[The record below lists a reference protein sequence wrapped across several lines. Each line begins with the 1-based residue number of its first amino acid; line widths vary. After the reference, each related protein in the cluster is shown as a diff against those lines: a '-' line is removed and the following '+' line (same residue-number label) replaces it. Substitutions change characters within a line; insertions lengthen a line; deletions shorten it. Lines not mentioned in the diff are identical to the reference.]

1 MILPDDVRGAAAKA
15 PPGGGPA
22 VSPALRGYIHF
33 LRLEK
38 NSSPNTVESYA
49 RDLGRFLSYLEDAG
63 IDTPSAAGEAAVA
76 RFVKLLG
83 ELGLSPRSVS
93 RNVTAIKMFYRYLV
107 SGGEADAD
115 PTQNLDLP
123 KLPRTLPDV
132 LDPAEIDEILRQPD
146 VATPLGI
153 RDRAILETLY
163 ATGIRVSELVTL
175 TRSNVVAGEQYI
187 RVTGKGSKER
197 IVPIGRSALKWIA
210 RYLERTRPALAR
222 GRAPRD
228 ALFLNARG
236 TPISRMAVWTIV
248 RSHSGRAGI
257 GKDVHPHTFRH
268 SFATHLLEGGADLR
282 SVQEML
288 GHVNISTTQIYTH
301 VDREYLREVHK
312 TYHPRA

>member
-1 MILPDDVRGAAAKA
+1 MNADLKA
-15 PPGGGPA
+15 Y
-22 VSPALRGYIHF
+22 LHF
-33 LRLEK
+33 LELEK
-38 NSSPNTVESYA
+38 NSSANTVDSYR
-49 RDLGRFLSYLEDAG
+49 RDLERFLSYLSDGG
-63 IDTPSAAGEAAVA
+63 IDSPAGAGEEAIA

-93 RNVTAIKMFYRYLV
+93 RNITAIKMFYRFLV
-107 SGGEADAD
+107 AEKAVDAD
-115 PTQNLDLP
+115 PTGRLDLP
-123 KLPRTLPDV
+123 KLPRPLPDV
-132 LDPAEIDEILRQPD
+132 LDPGEVESILNQPD
-146 VATPLGI
+146 VSQPLGV

-175 TRSNVVAGEQYI
+175 RQANVFPAEQFI

-197 IVPIGRSALKWIA
+197 IVPIGRSALEWIA
-210 RYLERTRPALAR
+210 RYRSGTRTLLAGAR
-222 GRAPRD
+222 GASD

-236 TPISRMAVWTIV
+236 TPISRMAIWTIV
-248 RSHSGRAGI
+248 RNCTRTAGI

-301 VDREYLREVHK
+301 IDREYLREVHR
-312 TYHPRA
+312 TCHPRG

>member
-1 MILPDDVRGAAAKA
+1 MNA
-15 PPGGGPA
+15 
-22 VSPALRGYIHF
+22 ALRSYLHF

-38 NSSPNTVESYA
+38 NSSANTVDSYR
-49 RDLGRFLSYLEDAG
+49 RDIERFLSYLGDAG
-63 IDTPSAAGEAAVA
+63 VVTPGEAGEEKVA

-93 RNVTAIKMFYRYLV
+93 RNVTAIKMFYRFLV
-107 SGGEADAD
+107 AEKEVTAD

-123 KLPRTLPDV
+123 KLSKTLPDV
-132 LDPAEIDEILRQPD
+132 LNPAEIESILRQPD
-146 VATPLGI
+146 VRAPLGI

-163 ATGIRVSELVTL
+163 ATGIRVSELVSL
-175 TRSNVVAGEQYI
+175 TQANVFHDDRFV

-197 IVPIGRSALKWIA
+197 IVPIGRSALGWIA
-210 RYLERTRPALAR
+210 QYQSRTRAGLAR
-222 GRAPRD
+222 SRGASD
-228 ALFLNARG
+228 VLFLNARG

-248 RSHSGRAGI
+248 RACTLKSGI
-257 GKDVHPHTFRH
+257 GREVHPHTFRH

-301 VDREYLREVHK
+301 IDREYLREVHK

>member
-1 MILPDDVRGAAAKA
+1 MNA
-15 PPGGGPA
+15 
-22 VSPALRGYIHF
+22 ALRNYLHF
-33 LRLEK
+33 LQLEK
-38 NSSPNTVESYA
+38 NSSANTVDSYR
-49 RDLGRFLSYLEDAG
+49 RDLERFLSFLGDAG
-63 IDTPSAAGEAAVA
+63 ISSPGDAREENVS

-93 RNVTAIKMFYRYLV
+93 RNVTAIKMFYRFLV
-107 SGGEADAD
+107 AEREVVVD

-123 KLPRTLPDV
+123 KLSRTLPDV
-132 LDPAEIDEILRQPD
+132 LNPDEIEAILRQPD
-146 VATPLGI
+146 VADPLGI

-175 TRSNVVAGEQYI
+175 KQSNVFHDDRFI
-187 RVTGKGSKER
+187 RVMGKGSKER
-197 IVPIGRSALKWIA
+197 IVPIGRSALEWIG
-210 RYLERTRPALAR
+210 RYQTRTRAGLTRAR
-222 GRAPRD
+222 GASD
-228 ALFLNARG
+228 VLFLNARG

-248 RSHSGRAGI
+248 RSYTLKSGI
-257 GKDVHPHTFRH
+257 GKQVHPHTFRH

-288 GHVNISTTQIYTH
+288 GHADISTTQIYTH